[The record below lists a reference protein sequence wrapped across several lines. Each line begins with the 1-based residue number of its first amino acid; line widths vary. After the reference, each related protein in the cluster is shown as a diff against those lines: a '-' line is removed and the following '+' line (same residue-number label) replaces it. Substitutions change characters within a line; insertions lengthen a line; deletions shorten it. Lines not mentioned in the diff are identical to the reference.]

1 MKTHTGIKLK
11 DLKRA
16 MQFENKNKALFLH
29 QNVLD
34 LAICIYK

>member
-1 MKTHTGIKLK
+1 MKLK
-11 DLKRA
+11 DLKEVI
-16 MQFENKNKALFLH
+16 QFENKNEALFLH

>member
-1 MKTHTGIKLK
+1 MEIKLK
-11 DLKRA
+11 DLRKV
-16 MQFENKNKALFLH
+16 MQFENKTKALFLH

>member
-1 MKTHTGIKLK
+1 MKLK
-11 DLKRA
+11 DLKEI
-16 MQFENKNKALFLH
+16 MQVENKKEALFLH